1 MLHALRVAAFV
12 LLLAAE
18 CQSSV
23 ITIVDMNADG
33 NPSSGAELEGTV
45 GGNGTDGTSSFAI
58 NTAPSSV
65 QVGSTSARFTVSNV
79 DLNDDNSFNESFVFD
94 LTFSSPND
102 INFTTSLETMG
113 LGGDGQITLGESFTM
128 TFDIVSD
135 TSATHDVVFDG
146 VSEVDFINL
155 ADTDLSITSMSGGT
169 TITLVGGSTP
179 LGGLYVNPTFEYSN
193 TGDLADSGTF
203 EDWSVQFSTITAT
216 AVPEPSSLALLGV
229 IAGVVTLRNR
239 RRLAKVN

>member
-1 MLHALRVAAFV
+1 M
-12 LLLAAE
+12 
-18 CQSSV
+18 
-23 ITIVDMNADG
+23 
-33 NPSSGAELEGTV
+33 
-45 GGNGTDGTSSFAI
+45 
-58 NTAPSSV
+58 
-65 QVGSTSARFTVSNV
+65 
-79 DLNDDNSFNESFVFD
+79 NDDNSFNESFVFD